1 MQADKAD
8 MTLGN
13 YRTGPRTCTR
23 ISAYTKIAL
32 GNFTPSKV
40 SAPTEV
46 EVFSSYDV
54 AVVKIVPVY
63 TCTCI
68 SIINNGK
75 AGKVR
80 DTGSAEPGLRPF
92 FGSVSGSENNFCP
105 C

>member
-13 YRTGPRTCTR
+13 YRSGPRTCTR

-54 AVVKIVPVY
+54 AVVKIVPIY

-68 SIINNGK
+68 SMINNGMISQI
-75 AGKVR
+75 
-80 DTGSAEPGLRPF
+80 DF
-92 FGSVSGSENNFCP
+92 
-105 C
+105 